1 MEDLKSSKRKFNTN
15 FRKKLIETINKITK
29 KEDII
34 YIFKI
39 INNDIG
45 SNFSENKSGIYF
57 NMNILSDNCIEKIVN
72 YLNNNVDTISET
84 LNEKLIY
91 KTYSE
96 NDIDVYNSIGPRL
109 SNQEKSIL
117 KKSKNIINK

>member
-1 MEDLKSSKRKFNTN
+1 MEDQKSSKRKFNTN

-57 NMNILSDNCIEKIVN
+57 NMNLLSDNCIEKIVN

-84 LNEKLIY
+84 SLKET
-91 KTYSE
+91 KT
-96 NDIDVYNSIGPRL
+96 ILL
-109 SNQEKSIL
+109 SNFLIL
-117 KKSKNIINK
+117 HVFSFPRYRILAFNWILVGSVPDIQ